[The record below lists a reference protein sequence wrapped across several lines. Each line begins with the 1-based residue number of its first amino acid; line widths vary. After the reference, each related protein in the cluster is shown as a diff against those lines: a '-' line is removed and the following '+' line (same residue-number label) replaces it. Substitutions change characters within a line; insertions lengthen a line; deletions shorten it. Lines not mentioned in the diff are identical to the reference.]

1 MLRVEE
7 VAKVVDLGFEREKLV
22 YTRYPANSN
31 VLVLHGQIVLSTD
44 LIQLLI
50 KVVNH
55 LHNLWH

>member
-31 VLVLHGQIVLSTD
+31 VLVLQGQIVLSTD